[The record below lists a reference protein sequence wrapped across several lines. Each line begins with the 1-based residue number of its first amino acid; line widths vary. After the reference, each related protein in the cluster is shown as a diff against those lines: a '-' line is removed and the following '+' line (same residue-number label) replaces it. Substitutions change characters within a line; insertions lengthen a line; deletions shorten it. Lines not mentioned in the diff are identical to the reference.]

1 MADTILQKNK
11 DYAEKLK
18 TVLRLRYEP
27 VAVKLVREGES
38 LPDCCKRPEKQ
49 MSHCQAVFAAKAGA
63 KSMVKCIRM
72 DKSPKTGAYVFTE
85 QLVEADKAKE
95 YFTKK

>member
-27 VAVKLVREGES
+27 VAVKH
-38 LPDCCKRPEKQ
+38 EKSVYLIKMPQ
-49 MSHCQAVFAAKAGA
+49 F
-63 KSMVKCIRM
+63 
-72 DKSPKTGAYVFTE
+72 
-85 QLVEADKAKE
+85 
-95 YFTKK
+95 

>member
-27 VAVKLVREGES
+27 VAVKHIDCIFLTQKAAFGE
-38 LPDCCKRPEKQ
+38 RAIGE
-49 MSHCQAVFAAKAGA
+49 
-63 KSMVKCIRM
+63 I
-72 DKSPKTGAYVFTE
+72 
-85 QLVEADKAKE
+85 
-95 YFTKK
+95 